1 MGNTGTAVKI
11 GAAAIGGYIL
21 GRRKKLK
28 LAIGL
33 GLYLGAKKLDISP
46 QMLVKGLT
54 KELSSLPVVGELKDQ
69 TREQLLGAGKDAA
82 GKLVTTWAGN
92 LADSLNDRTERLR
105 SGATGAASSAAGAAT
120 GAVGTATGTRGGDDE
135 DADDDRG
142 ADDRDGAER
151 DEERG
156 ADDGADGAKASRT
169 TQRARRGTAGAAKG
183 AAKSTTKST
192 TKSAAKKG
200 RAASSS
206 AAKPARRRTRS
217 TDGEGDR
224 G

>member
-135 DADDDRG
+135 DADDDR
-142 ADDRDGAER
+142 DGAER
-151 DEERG
+151 DEARG

-169 TQRARRGTAGAAKG
+169 NQRTRRGTASAA
-183 AAKSTTKST
+183 KST

>member
-1 MGNTGTAVKI
+1 MGNTGTAAKI

-120 GAVGTATGTRGGDDE
+120 GTRGGDAE
-135 DADDDRG
+135 DADDDRDG
-142 ADDRDGAER
+142 DDRDGAER
-151 DEERG
+151 DEARG

-169 TQRARRGTAGAAKG
+169 TQRARRGTASAAKG
-183 AAKSTTKST
+183 TAKSTTKST

-200 RAASSS
+200 RSASSS

>member
-135 DADDDRG
+135 DADDDR
-142 ADDRDGAER
+142 DGAER
-151 DEERG
+151 DEARG

-169 TQRARRGTAGAAKG
+169 NQRTRRGTAS

>member
-120 GAVGTATGTRGGDDE
+120 GAVGTAAGTRGGDDE
-135 DADDDRG
+135 DADDDHD

-151 DEERG
+151 DEARG

-169 TQRARRGTAGAAKG
+169 NQRTRRGTASAA
-183 AAKSTTKST
+183 KST

>member
-120 GAVGTATGTRGGDDE
+120 GAVGTAAGTRGGDDE
-135 DADDDRG
+135 DADDDR
-142 ADDRDGAER
+142 DGAER
-151 DEERG
+151 DEARG

-169 TQRARRGTAGAAKG
+169 NQRTRRGTAS